1 MGKSKL
7 FNCVGM
13 VERLALVVL
22 LVSLFMVIG
31 KTRGDTYSCAG
42 STLCS
47 GLAQSDCDAAR
58 RAIVP
63 GNLYFTGGAKGSTGV
78 CFGNCGLF
86 VSGNRC
92 DLSGNEMIT
101 AFNELRDHDCAKCG
115 IKTYDDGCQ
124 FKADYVTG
132 C

>member
-1 MGKSKL
+1 
-7 FNCVGM
+7 M

-22 LVSLFMVIG
+22 LVSVCMVMG
-31 KTRGDTYSCAG
+31 QTRGEGDTYSCAG
-42 STLCS
+42 SALCK

-63 GNLYFTGGAKGSTGV
+63 GNVYFTGGAKGSTGV
-78 CFGNCGLF
+78 CYGRCGLF

-92 DLSGNEMIT
+92 DLTGIEMNA
-101 AFNELRDHDCAKCG
+101 AFNELRDHNCAKCG